1 MKKLSKF
8 LKKYYK
14 DIIVN
19 TLLITIYL
27 IVYFLITKN
36 NKYIYASKM
45 DFMSQHYII
54 PDYLRKLFYSTHN
67 LFPSFAFNIASG
79 TNIYNLA
86 YYGLLNPLIMLSYL
100 FPKLSML
107 NYILVLMPI
116 IVLSSASLFYF
127 YLRKRNYTY
136 STSFTCAALLLCS
149 SPFIFHSHRHIMF
162 IDYMPFLIL
171 GLYGIDQYIKNKKST
186 LLIIS
191 VTLMIFTSYF
201 FSVSGM
207 SALFIYGIYRYIEEQ
222 KKRKIKFKEL
232 IMYMFNLSIRFIIP
246 VLISS
251 ILILPTLYALITGR
265 GDNNSLNILK
275 KIFDIKLYLLYDHYS
290 LGLTIISLVSIVY
303 LIIKG
308 NKANRFL
315 AITILIFSVSVIP
328 SYILNGFLYVNP
340 KSLIPYIPITL
351 ILVSEFLM
359 KVFSK
364 VKYRRLIVL
373 YLIISALLICIRVNK
388 LDRLMKKE
396 DIKKQEIPIYS
407 EKVQKIIDSDN
418 LYRINSSSLDLSYT
432 NRVVNID
439 EYKTTSYLSS
449 NNKYYKKFYKYKFE
463 NPLIYRNDLIINSSR
478 NFLFETYMGEKY
490 IFSKNKL
497 DSVYKEIDNYGNV
510 YIYEN
515 EYTLPIGYA
524 SNTYINKKN
533 YNKLN
538 YPTNAINMLGNIIND
553 NKTNTDIKELENVS
567 NQYKIVKMSN
577 IKFEK
582 QDDNKYVITSKNN
595 GYMELET
602 DDNYSNKIVFISFI
616 LDDNYKDKK
625 NDLSI
630 EINNIKN
637 KLTYKKWKYYNN
649 NRLFNYT
656 IIDNSN
662 KLHVKFNKGEYKIHD
677 IEIKVYNI
685 DEIKEI
691 HNKIDPFIINKKETK
706 GDIIKGMIDVNK
718 DSYFTISIPYDKGF
732 KIKVDNKITSYSKI
746 NDAFIGFPIKKGMH
760 NITIEY
766 KAPWRN
772 IGILLSIIGIISFI
786 IVVCY
791 EYKKQKR

>member
-1 MKKLSKF
+1 MKRLSNF

-86 YYGLLNPLIMLSYL
+86 YYGLLNPLIMVSYL
-100 FPKLSML
+100 FPKISML

-127 YLRKRNYTY
+127 YLRKRKYTY

-171 GLYGIDQYIKNKKST
+171 GLYGIDRYIKNKKST

-191 VTLMIFTSYF
+191 ITLMIFTSYF

-222 KKRKIKFKEL
+222 KKKKIKFKKIL
-232 IMYMFNLSIRFIIP
+232 IYMFNLSIRFIIP

-251 ILILPTLYALITGR
+251 ILIIPTLYALITGR
-265 GDNNSLNILK
+265 GDSNSINTLK
-275 KIFDIKLYLLYDHYS
+275 ELFNIKLYLLYNHYS
-290 LGLTIISLVSIVY
+290 LGLTIISLVSIIY

-328 SYILNGFLYVNP
+328 AYILNGFLYVNP
-340 KSLIPYIPITL
+340 KSLIPYIPLAL
-351 ILVSEFLM
+351 ILVAEFLM
-359 KVFSK
+359 KVFSRT
-364 VKYRRLIVL
+364 KYRKLIVL
-373 YLIISALLICIRVNK
+373 YLIISALFICVRVNK
-388 LDRLMKKE
+388 YDELMKKE
-396 DIKKQEIPIYS
+396 DIKKQQIPIYS
-407 EKVQKIIDSDN
+407 EKVQKIINKDN

-449 NNKYYKKFYKYKFE
+449 NNKYYKRLYKYKFE
-463 NPLIYRNDLIINSSR
+463 NPLRYRNDLIINASR

-515 EYTLPIGYA
+515 EYSLPIGYA
-524 SNTYINKKN
+524 SNTYINKKD
-533 YNKLN
+533 YNILD
-538 YPTNAINMLGNIIND
+538 YPSNAINMLGNIIND
-553 NKTNTDIKELENVS
+553 NDTNTNIKQLENVS
-567 NQYKIVKMSN
+567 NQYRIVKTSN
-577 IKFEK
+577 IKYEK
-582 QDDNKYVITSKNN
+582 IDENKFVIKSKNK

-602 DDNYSNKIVFISFI
+602 DEDFDNKIVFISFT

-625 NDLSI
+625 HDLSI

-649 NRLFNYT
+649 NKLFNYT

-662 KLHVKFNKGEYKIHD
+662 KLYVKFNKGEYKIHD
-677 IEIKVYNI
+677 IEIKVYNL

-691 HNKIDPFIINKKETK
+691 HKNLDPFIINKKETK
-706 GDIIKGMIDVNK
+706 GDIIKGTIDVRK

-732 KIKVDNKITSYSKI
+732 KIKVDDKNISYSKT
-746 NDAFIGFPIKKGMH
+746 NDAFIGFPIKEGKH
-760 NITIEY
+760 NIIIEY

-772 IGILLSIIGIISFI
+772 IGIIISIIGIISYVI
-786 IVVCY
+786 TICY
-791 EYKKQKR
+791 EFKKQKR